1 MKRNLHFTILILS
14 LLILANCARTGRPE
28 GGPKD
33 ENPPLFVT
41 AKPPYKTL
49 FFKEKE
55 IRIDFDEFVRLKDI
69 NKQLIVSPPLKNP
82 PLITPQGAPSKQIK
96 IKILDTLQENTT
108 YIFNFGNAVEDNNES
123 NILENFSYVFST
135 GDYID
140 SLTTKGE
147 VKDALE
153 IINKKNVS
161 LLLYRLDSTY
171 NDSII
176 YKQKPNYVTKTQDSI
191 RFNFSN
197 LRKGKYKMY
206 ALSEEI
212 SDYIFNPETDAVG
225 FLSDTITLPQ
235 DSIVTK
241 PLIYFKEMLPF
252 DFNRGKEVS
261 KGKIQ
266 FGFRGDRK
274 GFTVNLLSKVSDSF
288 ASIAKYEQGK
298 DTLNYWFTPIER
310 DSLNFIVS
318 KDEFIDTVTV
328 RLRKKKFDSLT
339 VKSSVSRV
347 FHLRDTFYFLTNNPI
362 LKTDSTKIS
371 IVDIDTLD
379 VPFKVMN
386 SPKENKVAL
395 IFDKKPQQLYRIKA
409 DPNALEDI
417 YKVSHDTIYFKLI
430 TKEIEDYGRI
440 TLRVNNVEK
449 KNLIIEL
456 LSGRNQDQ
464 LVERRLISESSQLV
478 FDLLEPK
485 KYTVRA
491 IIDDNQNNKWDTGNL
506 LQKKQPERI
515 IYHPELREFELRA
528 NYFLEEIFIIN

>member
-1 MKRNLHFTILILS
+1 MLV

-108 YIFNFGNAVEDNNES
+108 YIFNFGNAVEDNNEA
-123 NILENFSYVFST
+123 NVLENFSYVFST

-147 VKDALE
+147 VKDVLE

-161 LLLYRLDSTY
+161 LLLYRLDSSY

-225 FLSDTITLPQ
+225 FLTDTITLPQ
-235 DSIVTK
+235 DSIISK
-241 PLIYFKEMLPF
+241 PLVYFKEMLPF
-252 DFNRGKEVS
+252 DFNRGKEVT

-274 GFTVNLLSKVSDSF
+274 GFSVNLLSKVPDSF
-288 ASIAKYEQGK
+288 ASVAKYEQGK

-318 KDEFIDTVTV
+318 KDDFIDTVTV

-362 LKTDSTKIS
+362 VKIDSSKIN

-379 VPFKVMN
+379 VPFKIKN

-395 IFDKKPQQLYRIKA
+395 IFEKKPEQLYRIKA
-409 DPNALEDI
+409 DPKALEDI
-417 YKVSHDTIYFKLI
+417 YQVSHDTIYFKLI

-440 TLRVNNVEK
+440 TLRVNNVEN

-456 LSGRNQDQ
+456 LSGRQQNQV
-464 LVERRLISESSQLV
+464 VERRLINKSSELV

-515 IYHPELREFELRA
+515 IYHPELRDFELRA